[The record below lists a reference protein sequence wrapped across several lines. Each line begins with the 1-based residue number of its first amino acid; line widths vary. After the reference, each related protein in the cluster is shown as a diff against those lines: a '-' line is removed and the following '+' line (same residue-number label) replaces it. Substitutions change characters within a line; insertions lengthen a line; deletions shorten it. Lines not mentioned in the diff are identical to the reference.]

1 MATDFTS
8 ARIANPFGL
17 SVPSSAPA
25 APTPNA
31 FTEAGIA
38 NPFGLSSPSQTTAA
52 DPTKV
57 PGDDG
62 TKKPVTPTS
71 EKYLVTTVDVN
82 ELGGKI
88 QTYNVWSDGTRTPI
102 GDARVD
108 MSAGEAAADM
118 FRAAGLDE
126 AFVNSLMDTIKG
138 VYAANVAPTTGQ
150 IKTAINTSQAY
161 KTRFKGNEVVR
172 QRMANGQGR
181 PGDQLL
187 SPAEYIAL
195 ENTYRTIFADAEM
208 PAGYYDNVDDFAN
221 LIGNG
226 VSAAELKSRVDTA
239 GSALREADTST
250 LNTLQQYYNLSQGDL
265 VAYLLDPTRAM
276 PILEGR
282 QTQGQYGLNSREEL
296 QRQYAVAQVG
306 GAAARQGMEA
316 GQALS
321 EEIVQQGKGQY
332 AEQAFSQAGAE
343 NENVKRL
350 GSLYGEPLDFKDMVK
365 ETLSLTG
372 GVESGKKRRKFAS
385 KERAAF
391 GGQSALD
398 KSSLSRRQDV

>member
-1 MATDFTS
+1 MA
-8 ARIANPFGL
+8 PKK
-17 SVPSSAPA
+17 
-25 APTPNA
+25 PNA
-31 FTEAGIA
+31 FTAAGIA
-38 NPFGLSSPSQTTAA
+38 NPFGLSAPEAVGPILSGPENGMNATGAGSIMQGGFGATAA
-52 DPTKV
+52 PV
-57 PGDDG
+57 PAAPKR
-62 TKKPVTPTS
+62 T
-71 EKYLVTTVDVN
+71 LVTQKQVRR
-82 ELGGKI
+82 LGGEVA
-88 QTYNVWSDGTRTPI
+88 TVNVYSDGFEEDVSVET
-102 GDARVD
+102 D

-126 AFVNSLMDTIKG
+126 AFVNSLMDTIRG
-138 VYAANVAPTTGQ
+138 VYATSVAPTTGQ

-172 QRMANGQGR
+172 QRMTSGQGR
-181 PGDQLL
+181 PGDQIL

-282 QTQGQYGLNSREEL
+282 QTQGQYGLNSREVL
-296 QRQYAVAQVG
+296 QRQYAAAQVG
-306 GAAARQGMEA
+306 GSAARQGLDA

-321 EEIVQQGKGQY
+321 EEIVQQGKQQY
-332 AEQAFSQAGAE
+332 AEQAFSAAGAE

>member
-1 MATDFTS
+1 MKAAQDAAATRNAASYWQQKDE
-8 ARIANPFGL
+8 AVAAGIG
-17 SVPSSAPA
+17 APA
-25 APTPNA
+25 PSTVATQVAPTK
-31 FTEAGIA
+31 T
-38 NPFGLSSPSQTTAA
+38 
-52 DPTKV
+52 
-57 PGDDG
+57 
-62 TKKPVTPTS
+62 
-71 EKYLVTTVDVN
+71 LVTQKQVRR
-82 ELGGKI
+82 LGGVI
-88 QTYNVWSDGTRTPI
+88 ATVNVYSDGSEEEVSQET
-102 GDARVD
+102 D

-126 AFVNSLMDTIKG
+126 AFVNSLMDTIRG

-161 KTRFKGNEVVR
+161 KTRFKGNETIR

-181 PGDQLL
+181 PGDQIL

-195 ENTYRTIFADAEM
+195 ENTYRTIFSDAEM

-276 PILEGR
+276 PLLEGR

-296 QRQYAVAQVG
+296 QRQYAAAQVG
-306 GAAARQGMEA
+306 GSAARQGLDA
-316 GQALS
+316 GQGLS
-321 EEIVQQGKGQY
+321 EEIVQQGKQQY
-332 AEQAFSQAGAE
+332 AEQAFSAAGAE

>member
-1 MATDFTS
+1 MAPKKPKVNMQGPATGLLDAMKAAEDAAFAQSNKILPGALQGQNATGAGSIMQGGFGAS
-8 ARIANPFGL
+8 A
-17 SVPSSAPA
+17 APA
-25 APTPNA
+25 APT
-31 FTEAGIA
+31 
-38 NPFGLSSPSQTTAA
+38 S
-52 DPTKV
+52 DR
-57 PGDDG
+57 
-62 TKKPVTPTS
+62 
-71 EKYLVTTVDVN
+71 YLVTQKQKRKLNGVVVTV
-82 ELGGKI
+82 
-88 QTYNVWSDGTRTPI
+88 NVYSN
-102 GDARVD
+102 GDEVEVEGSAETD

-126 AFVNSLMDTIKG
+126 AFVNSLMDTIRG
-138 VYAANVAPTTGQ
+138 VYAVNVAPTTGQ

-161 KTRFKGNEVVR
+161 KTRFKGNETIR
-172 QRMANGQGR
+172 QRMSNGQGR
-181 PGDQLL
+181 PGDQIL

-195 ENTYRTIFADAEM
+195 ENTYRTIFSDAEM

-239 GSALREADTST
+239 GSALREADSST

-296 QRQYAVAQVG
+296 QRQYAAAQVG
-306 GAAARQGMEA
+306 GTAARQGLDA

-343 NENVKRL
+343 NQNVKRL

-372 GVESGKKRRKFAS
+372 GVEAGVKRRKFAS

-391 GGQSALD
+391 GAQGALD
-398 KSSLSRRQDV
+398 KSSLSRRRDV

>member
-1 MATDFTS
+1 MAPKKPKTGPTVNMQGP
-8 ARIANPFGL
+8 ATGL
-17 SVPSSAPA
+17 LDAMKAAQDAAATRNAASYWQQKDEAVAAGIGAPA
-25 APTPNA
+25 PSTVATQVAPTK
-31 FTEAGIA
+31 T
-38 NPFGLSSPSQTTAA
+38 
-52 DPTKV
+52 
-57 PGDDG
+57 
-62 TKKPVTPTS
+62 
-71 EKYLVTTVDVN
+71 LVTQKQVRR
-82 ELGGKI
+82 LGGVI
-88 QTYNVWSDGTRTPI
+88 ATVNVYSDGSEEEVSQET
-102 GDARVD
+102 D

-126 AFVNSLMDTIKG
+126 AFVNSLMDTIRG

-161 KTRFKGNEVVR
+161 KTRFKGNETIR

-181 PGDQLL
+181 PGDQIL

-195 ENTYRTIFADAEM
+195 ENTYRTIFSDAEM

-276 PILEGR
+276 PLLEGR

-296 QRQYAVAQVG
+296 QRQYAAAQVG
-306 GAAARQGMEA
+306 GAAARQGLDA
-316 GQALS
+316 GQGLS
-321 EEIVQQGKGQY
+321 EEIVQQGKQQY
-332 AEQAFSQAGAE
+332 AEQAFSAAGAE

>member
-1 MATDFTS
+1 MSIMLDNTA
-8 ARIANPFGL
+8 IAAAISGNLPKQEPRNPDVTNPFFSNAAIAETIQRNL
-17 SVPSSAPA
+17 PPA
-25 APTPNA
+25 TAQGVGSGAGAGGGGTPGK
-31 FTEAGIA
+31 T
-38 NPFGLSSPSQTTAA
+38 LV
-52 DPTKV
+52 DTKEIY
-57 PGDDG
+57 D
-62 TKKPVTPTS
+62 
-71 EKYLVTTVDVN
+71 
-82 ELGGKI
+82 
-88 QTYNVWSDGTRTPI
+88 YNGVVRTMNIWSDGTTSENETLRRTDTSA
-102 GDARVD
+102 GDDAR
-108 MSAGEAAADM
+108 EI

-126 AFVNSLMDTIKG
+126 NFINSLMSTIDS
-138 VYAANVAPTTGQ
+138 VYATNVKPTASQ
-150 IKTAINTSQAY
+150 IQVAINTSEAY
-161 KTRFKGNEVVR
+161 KQRFKGNEAIR
-172 QRMANGQGR
+172 QRMAGGQSR
-181 PGDQLL
+181 PGDRLL

-195 ENTYRTIFADAEM
+195 ERTYRTIFADNEM

-221 LIGNG
+221 LIGNS
-226 VSAAELKSRVDTA
+226 VSAAELQSRVDTA
-239 GSALREADTST
+239 KSALREADNAT

-265 VAYLLDPTRAM
+265 VSYLLDPTRAM
-276 PILEGR
+276 PILEAR

-372 GVESGKKRRKFAS
+372 GVEAGKKRRKFAS